1 MELNLHHLRIFY
13 TVAKEKTTYKAAKVL
28 RISQPSVSAQLKQF
42 EREIGITLFIKHGRG
57 IVLTNFGE
65 MLFKH
70 SEELFQIEKN
80 IVIELDKYKGKA
92 ILRITAH
99 QLAVEQLINPMI
111 SKLKKNYNDSD
122 ITVSIK
128 STIESLNLLKE
139 NRIDVAII
147 GLNPNLQFEI
157 DEKTY
162 SKTNLLS
169 DRFCFV
175 VNNEFNVPTVI
186 TKAKLS
192 TLPFVGR
199 LPNSYSQSLLDI
211 FIRESLPTDLKYDLR
226 FENAN
231 SALEYTLSNN
241 VVYFCSYSLIKE
253 HFKEEKFKELNIID
267 NNTFSF
273 NHEIFAVYKK
283 SNQNSSL
290 IKNLLAHSPSLKDN
304 D

>member
-1 MELNLHHLRIFY
+1 MELNLHRLRFFY

-42 EREIGITLFIKHGRG
+42 ERDIGISLFIKHGRG
-57 IVLTNFGE
+57 MVITNFGE
-65 MLFKH
+65 MLLKH

-92 ILRITAH
+92 TLRITTH
-99 QLAVEQLINPMI
+99 QLALEQFIHPII
-111 SKLKKNYNDSD
+111 SKFKKNYNDLD
-122 ITVSIK
+122 ITVSIN
-128 STIESLNLLKE
+128 STIESLNLLQE
-139 NRIDVAII
+139 NQIDVAII
-147 GLNPNLQFEI
+147 SLNPNLPFEI

-162 SKTNLLS
+162 SKTHLLS

-175 VNNEFNVPTVI
+175 VNNEFNVSTAI

-211 FIRESLPTDLKYDLR
+211 FIRGILPTDLKYDLR

-253 HFKEEKFKELNIID
+253 HLREGKFKELNIID
-267 NNTFSF
+267 NSTFSF
-273 NHEIFAVYKK
+273 NHEISAVYKK
-283 SNQNSSL
+283 NNQNSSL
-290 IKNLLAHSPSLKDN
+290 IKTLLAHSP
-304 D
+304 